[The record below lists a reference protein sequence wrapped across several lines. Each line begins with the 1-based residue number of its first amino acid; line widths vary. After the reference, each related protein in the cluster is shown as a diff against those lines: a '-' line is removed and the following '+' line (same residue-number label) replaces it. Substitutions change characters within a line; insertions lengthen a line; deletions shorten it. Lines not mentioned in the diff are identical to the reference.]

1 LSLDEQTDDDP
12 LAGLKAVRF
21 HSPGGPDVL
30 VEEEVSVP
38 EPRQGEVLV
47 KVAACGVNRIDI
59 WLRNGR
65 YECELPHIL
74 GGDIAGEVDSVGAGV
89 TNIEIGKS
97 VVVYPTLSDGT
108 CRFCLEGFPN
118 RCVSGGLVGRN
129 SDGGYAEYV
138 RVPASNILDSR
149 DLDLHVAAA
158 LPVNFGTAWNAFVER
173 ATVRPD
179 DSVLV
184 WGAAGG
190 LGHAA
195 VQVAKMLGAQVIGV
209 AGGEGKRK
217 FVLENGAD
225 HFIDHT
231 TEDVV
236 ARAKELTGGLGVDVV
251 LDDVGGDTWEK
262 SLASLAKGGSVLS
275 VALSSGPAS
284 SVDVGRLYR
293 NELSLV
299 GVFSFRKETL
309 TRVLQLASAGSIRP
323 RIFRELPLGS
333 AREAHEILESRQ
345 VEGKILLIP

>member
-1 LSLDEQTDDDP
+1 M
-12 LAGLKAVRF
+12 KAIRF

-30 VEEEVSVP
+30 VEEEVQVP
-38 EPRQGEVLV
+38 ELRRGEVLV
-47 KVAACGVNRIDI
+47 RVAACGVNRIDI

-74 GGDIAGEVDSVGAGV
+74 GADISGEVDSVGASV
-89 TNIEIGKS
+89 TKFEVGKN
-97 VVVYPTLSDGT
+97 VVVYPALSDGT
-108 CRFCLEGFPN
+108 CKFCLEGFPN
-118 RCVSGGLVGRN
+118 RCVSGGLVGRA

-138 RVPASNILDSR
+138 RVPAANLVDAG
-149 DLDLHVAAA
+149 DLDLRVAAA
-158 LPVNFGTAWNAFVER
+158 TPVNFGTAWNAFVER
-173 ATVRPD
+173 ATVRPG

-209 AGGEGKRK
+209 AGGEQKRK
-217 FVLENGAD
+217 FVMENGAD
-225 HFIDHT
+225 HFVDHT

-236 ARAKELTGGLGVDVV
+236 ARAKEISGGLGVDLVF
-251 LDDVGGDTWEK
+251 DDVGGDTWEQ
-262 SLASLAKGGSVLS
+262 SLASLAKGGTVLS
-275 VALSSGPAS
+275 VALTSGAAS

-293 NELSLV
+293 NELSVV

-309 TRVLQLASAGSIRP
+309 TRVLQLTEAGSIKP

>member
-1 LSLDEQTDDDP
+1 M
-12 LAGLKAVRF
+12 KAVRF

-30 VEEEVSVP
+30 VEEEVPVP
-38 EPRQGEVLV
+38 ELRPGEVLV

-65 YECELPHIL
+65 YECELPHVL
-74 GGDIAGEVDSVGAGV
+74 GADISGEVDSLGPGV
-89 TNIEIGKS
+89 TNVEVGKS
-97 VVVYPTLSDGT
+97 VVVYPALSDGT

-118 RCVSGGLVGRN
+118 RCVNGGLVGR
-129 SDGGYAEYV
+129 SCDGGYAEYV
-138 RVPASNILDSR
+138 RVPAVNVLDAG
-149 DLDLHVAAA
+149 DLDLRVAAA

-195 VQVAKMLGAQVIGV
+195 VQVAKMLGARVIGV
-209 AGGEGKRK
+209 AGGEEKRK
-217 FVLENGAD
+217 FVVENGAD

-236 ARAKELTGGLGVDVV
+236 ARAKEITGGFGVDVV
-251 LDDVGGDTWEK
+251 FDDVGGDTWEK
-262 SLASLAKGGSVLS
+262 SLSSLAKGGTVLS
-275 VALSSGPAS
+275 VALTSGGAS

-293 NELSLV
+293 NELAIV
-299 GVFSFRKETL
+299 GVVSLRKETL
-309 TRVLQLASAGSIRP
+309 TRVLQLASAGSIKP
-323 RIFRELPLGS
+323 RIFREFPLGS
-333 AREAHEILESRQ
+333 AREAHEVLESRQ

>member
-1 LSLDEQTDDDP
+1 
-12 LAGLKAVRF
+12 
-21 HSPGGPDVL
+21 VL
-30 VEEEVSVP
+30 VEEDVPVP
-38 EPRQGEVLV
+38 ELRPGEVLV

-59 WLRNGR
+59 WIRNGR
-65 YECELPHIL
+65 YESNPPHIL
-74 GGDIAGEVDSVGAGV
+74 GADIAGEVESVGAG
-89 TNIEIGKS
+89 TKFEIGKS
-97 VVVYPTLSDGT
+97 VVVYPALSDGT

-118 RCVSGGLVGRN
+118 RCVSGGLVGRA

-138 RVPASNILDSR
+138 RVPAANLVDAG
-149 DLDLHVAAA
+149 DLDLHFAAA
-158 LPVNFGTAWNAFVER
+158 LPVNFGTAWSALVER

-209 AGGEGKRK
+209 AGGEEKRN
-217 FVLENGAD
+217 FVMGNGAN

-231 TEDVV
+231 SEDVA
-236 ARAKELTGGLGVDVV
+236 ARAKEITGGLGVDLVF
-251 LDDVGGDTWEK
+251 DDVGGDTWGQ
-262 SLASLAKGGSVLS
+262 SLASLAKGGTVLS
-275 VALSSGPAS
+275 AALTTGASS

-293 NELSLV
+293 NELGIV
-299 GVFSFRKETL
+299 GVFSFRRETL
-309 TRVLQLASAGSIRP
+309 TRVLQLASAGSIKP

-333 AREAHEILESRQ
+333 AREAHEILESRK